1 LVVYAKE
8 TTLLCQKLITDA
20 RFFDFLLQID
30 RDLAKMARA
39 KGCRDPDCGGPLHS
53 ANFQRKPRGGP
64 GHLGPEHDIRFSFCC
79 ALEGCRCRVTPPSV
93 RFLGRKVYFAAVIVL
108 ATAMLHGTNAKRI
121 ARIREWLDVSWD
133 TLDRWRRW
141 WRDTFAKGSFWRATK
156 GRFAS
161 PIDVATL
168 PYSLLARFGGT
179 HETRLVCALKLIC
192 PLTTTSAPGVQFP

>member
-1 LVVYAKE
+1 
-8 TTLLCQKLITDA
+8 LCQKLIADA

-30 RDLAKMARA
+30 QDLARMARA
-39 KGCRDPDCGGPLHS
+39 KGCRNLDCGGPLHS
-53 ANFQRKPRGGP
+53 ANYPRKPRGGP
-64 GHLGPEHDIRFSFCC
+64 GNLGPGHDIRFSLCC

-108 ATAMLHGTNAKRI
+108 ATAMLHGPNAQRV
-121 ARIREWLDVSWD
+121 ARIREWLYVSWD

-141 WRDTFAKGSFWRATK
+141 WRDTFAKSSFWRATR

-161 PIDVATL
+161 PVDAATL

-179 HETRLVCALKLIC
+179 HEARIVCALRLIC
-192 PLTTTSAPGVQFP
+192 PLTTTSAPGVQFA